1 MRKKIFALLLL
12 CTALTAAAKVKL
24 PALMGDN
31 MVLQQQADARLWGWA
46 EAGATVRVTTSWDQ
60 QTRACRA
67 DGEGRWLLTVPTP
80 AGSYTPYEITFDDGE
95 PVTLRNVLVGEVWLA
110 SGQSNMEM
118 PLRGFGGC
126 CVQDGVDE
134 VIAAADHPYVRF
146 FTVPLNM
153 SHELE
158 YDCAAAWQV
167 PSVHTAAGFSATAW
181 FFATSLEKALRVP
194 VGMIVSAFGGTRVE
208 SWLSREVLQGYP
220 DVNLQREAIDAYEPA
235 YMRPMLMYN
244 AMQVPVRNYT
254 FKGIIWYQGEGNVGA
269 HQTYAQRLAD
279 MVRLWRSD
287 FRLGDIPFYYV
298 EIAPYAY
305 GDNGQGLQGAYLR
318 EAQFRAQS
326 LIPNSAMVSTN
337 DLVEP
342 YELFNIHPRNK
353 RTVGRR
359 LSYLALNLTYGMK
372 QINCWGPQYKS
383 WTAKGNEAWVSFDNL
398 QMGICRN
405 YDIRGFEVAG
415 EDHVFHPADNVW
427 LHWQTNE
434 LVVSSKAVAHPV
446 AVRYAFRDFLPGTL
460 IGGNE
465 LPAVPFR
472 TDNWQ

>member
-46 EAGATVRVTTSWDQ
+46 DAGATVRVTTSWDQ

-287 FRLGDIPFYYV
+287 FRLGD
-298 EIAPYAY
+298 PY
-305 GDNGQGLQGAYLR
+305 L
-318 EAQFRAQS
+318 
-326 LIPNSAMVSTN
+326 
-337 DLVEP
+337 
-342 YELFNIHPRNK
+342 
-353 RTVGRR
+353 
-359 LSYLALNLTYGMK
+359 
-372 QINCWGPQYKS
+372 
-383 WTAKGNEAWVSFDNL
+383 
-398 QMGICRN
+398 
-405 YDIRGFEVAG
+405 
-415 EDHVFHPADNVW
+415 PADNDPKRFTHEGRLYYMPWESTVCLSQRW
-427 LHWQTNE
+427 FYHTDDHTYKSVKELADLYRQATKNGNILILNCPPGRDGRLRQTDVK
-434 LVVSSKAVAHPV
+434 LLRKLRKALQLKKTHEP
-446 AVRYAFRDFLPGTL
+446 
-460 IGGNE
+460 
-465 LPAVPFR
+465 
-472 TDNWQ
+472 